1 MSRPIPTAK
10 KLAPVLIVD
19 EIEACEPFWL
29 QLGYTRTVE
38 VPHAGKLGFII
49 LANGAVEIMYQSRA
63 SVAGD
68 VPALADGTYRAA
80 LFIEVDSLDAVI
92 ANLGGAPIVFER
104 RTTFYG
110 ADEIGVLEP
119 GGSPITFAEFRELP
133 PEAAAPPTA

>member
-1 MSRPIPTAK
+1 MPTPTAK

-19 EIEACEPFWL
+19 EIEGCEPFWL
-29 QLGYTRTVE
+29 RLGYQRTVE
-38 VPHAGKLGFII
+38 VPHEGKLGFII
-49 LANGAVEIMYQSRA
+49 LSNGGVEIMYQSRA

-92 ANLGGAPIVFER
+92 ASIGDAPIVFER

-110 ADEIGVLEP
+110 SDEIGVLEP
-119 GGSPITFAEFRELP
+119 GGSPITFAQFAEPP
-133 PEAAAPPTA
+133 PE